1 MVILGSLTLL
11 PLAGG
16 GTMPHSPV
24 ESAEGG
30 AAKPQFHRAAATRPG
45 GLGGFVPPTN
55 VAAGLPSR
63 DVAAELALPKGL
75 GKATREGKA
84 SFAATSGGG
93 RESAERI
100 KWQKIKS

>member
-16 GTMPHSPV
+16 VTMPHSPV
-24 ESAEGG
+24 ESVEGG
-30 AAKPQFHRAAATRPG
+30 AAKPQFHRAATRPG
-45 GLGGFVPPTN
+45 GLGGFVPPTEI

>member
-1 MVILGSLTLL
+1 
-11 PLAGG
+11 
-16 GTMPHSPV
+16 V

-30 AAKPQFHRAAATRPG
+30 AAKPQFHRASATRPG
-45 GLGGFVPPTN
+45 GLGGFVPPTEI
-55 VAAGLPSR
+55 VAAGLLSR
-63 DVAAELALPKGL
+63 DVDAELALPKGL